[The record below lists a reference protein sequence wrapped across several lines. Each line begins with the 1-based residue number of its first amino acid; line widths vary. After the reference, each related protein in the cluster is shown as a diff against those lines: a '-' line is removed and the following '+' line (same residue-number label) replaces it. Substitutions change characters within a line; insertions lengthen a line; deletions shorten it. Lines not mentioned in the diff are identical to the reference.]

1 MMYKCLLLLLPCTF
15 LLFLLHFYPHL
26 IPVDNFW
33 RTDPYLRRRTRVEK
47 ACQDFKEEIARDE
60 AKRAR
65 TDHPPDPNVLVSQ
78 NERFFWCKV
87 PKAASTSWKAYF
99 LKHTGED
106 EAGMESWSGPQINSL
121 FWQKF
126 EHPASTFDGIDN
138 VRHLQWLMSPLRCQY
153 NRQN

>member
-1 MMYKCLLLLLPCTF
+1 MHKCLLLLILPCICL
-15 LLFLLHFYPHL
+15 LLFLLPAFLHL
-26 IPVDNFW
+26 IPVDNLW
-33 RTDPYLRRRTRVEK
+33 QADPYLRRRTRVEK
-47 ACQDFKEEIARDE
+47 ACRDFREQIARDE

-106 EAGMESWSGPQINSL
+106 EAGMETWSGPQINSL

-126 EHPASTFDGIDN
+126 EHPASTFDGIAN
-138 VRHLQWLMSPLRCQY
+138 VQHLQWLMSPPRF
-153 NRQN
+153 